1 MSNTPSDDPLSS
13 RGIDILIQRHTGITA
28 RQFPDEHKELRR
40 LVYGVL
46 AAGIQ
51 YAEQPFALVHGY
63 HLEND
68 QPALACFDGSAY
80 QFSDGD
86 LYARE
91 GDTLAGYPAEFR
103 TQFQLEQ
110 KLAAAKFTRME
121 KNAN

>member
-1 MSNTPSDDPLSS
+1 MSDANSDDPLSS
-13 RGIDILIQRHTGITA
+13 RGIDALIERHTGMTA
-28 RQFPDEHKELRR
+28 RQDERANADLRR

-51 YAEQPFALVHGY
+51 DAEQPFALVHGY
-63 HLEND
+63 HLGSD
-68 QPALACFDGSAY
+68 QPALAYFNGSEY

-86 LYARE
+86 LYGRDGE
-91 GDTLAGYPAEFR
+91 TLAGYPAEFL